1 MAKFKP
7 TRFMAED
14 SKYNKKAADYAVNFI
29 QCLSHTKG
37 TWAGK
42 KFELLD
48 WQEQIIRD
56 VFGTIKPNG
65 YRQFNMA
72 YVEITK
78 KNGKSEL
85 AAAVALLLL
94 CEGEQRGEIYSCA
107 ADKNQA
113 KIVFDVDADMV
124 RF

>member
-1 MAKFKP
+1 MEKKKYKYQP
-7 TRFMAED
+7 TKFMAPD
-14 SKYNKKAADYAVNFI
+14 SHYDKVAADFAVNFI
-29 QCLSHTKG
+29 QNLCHTKG
-37 TWAGK
+37 TWARK
-42 KFELLD
+42 PFLLLQ

-56 VFGTIKPNG
+56 LFGIIKPNG

-72 YVEITK
+72 YVEIPK

-85 AAAVALLLL
+85 AAAIALLLL

-113 KIVFDVDADMV
+113 IDEINT
-124 RF
+124 